1 MSIKLAGDFSNKKD
15 FYFLTSDLQGTV
27 CLIECSDGTLRF
39 SAKPTVLMKKRIGPS
54 YALAPLL
61 DFGKS
66 DSNQAY
72 LDAKQKAGN
81 KGTQNIYQQLH

>member
-1 MSIKLAGDFSNKKD
+1 MCIVD
-15 FYFLTSDLQGTV
+15 
-27 CLIECSDGTLRF
+27 CSDGTIRF
-39 SAKPTVLMKKRIGPS
+39 TAKPTVLMKKRIGPS

-72 LDAKQKAGN
+72 LDAKRKASE
-81 KGTQNIYQQLH
+81 KGDNIY